1 MANTY
6 HQIYIQAVFAVKY
19 RDSLLLPTIE
29 NGVHKVLSAL
39 INETGCRSILVNG
52 TSDHIH
58 CFFGLKPTVSLSEL
72 MKTVKSKSS
81 KYINDHQLTPYR
93 FEWQGG
99 YGAFSYNQAGIDG
112 VYNYIKNQKQHH
124 QTTLFTDEYISLLEV
139 NKISFEEQYIF
150 DELV

>member
-19 RDSLLLPTIE
+19 RESLLLPNIE
-29 NGVHKVLSAL
+29 SEVREVIGAL
-39 INETGCRSILVNG
+39 INETGCKNILVNG
-52 TSDHIH
+52 TPDHIH
-58 CFFGLKPTVSLSEL
+58 CFLGLKPTVSISEL

-81 KYINDHQLTPYR
+81 KHINDHHLTPHR
-93 FEWQGG
+93 FEWQCG
-99 YGAFSYNQAGIDG
+99 YGVFSYNQAHIEE

-124 QTTLFTDEYISLLEV
+124 QCTSFADEYRAMLV
-139 NKISFEEQYIF
+139 DNKIPFKEQYLF